1 MAAIILQ
8 KDVQEFLR
16 EQGISFP
23 ADPEEVTME
32 RFVQMDKNQLK
43 CFGFGETVCEQLLQ
57 TFPKIVKKDT
67 RSRWNVPGHSTKPK
81 SRAASAR
88 PLVLNS
94 ATDVAEA
101 MNSPLVPHNYDQ
113 FFDELPPPTAAQRAR
128 ANDPKQDLL
137 LMVFLG
143 HDDEVKAAVQATPEE
158 VKKAN
163 SEGWTPLHY
172 AMAIGC
178 TTVAVA
184 LVDGGAS
191 LDARTNA
198 GDTPLEMHGKERLE
212 KWITVRDANDQQP
225 AHHAAAARHHEAC
238 EVCLMFGGDPNA
250 KDKRGDT
257 PLHVACRLADLNTIE
272 VLIASKHSWKKG
284 NLHLKNND
292 GQTPTDVFPKDKT
305 LLRDL
310 AAKLKK

>member
-1 MAAIILQ
+1 
-8 KDVQEFLR
+8 
-16 EQGISFP
+16 
-23 ADPEEVTME
+23 
-32 RFVQMDKNQLK
+32 MDKNQLK
-43 CFGFGETVCEQLLQ
+43 CFG
-57 TFPKIVKKDT
+57 
-67 RSRWNVPGHSTKPK
+67 RWNVPGLSTKPK

-94 ATDVAEA
+94 AADVAEA

-198 GDTPLEMHGKERLE
+198 GDTPLELGAKWGHRSTMGRSCLRLEEMHGKERLE

-272 VLIASKHSWKKG
+272 VLIANKHSWKKG

-292 GQTPTDVFPKDKT
+292 GQTPTDVFPKDKS

-310 AAKLKK
+310 AAKQKK